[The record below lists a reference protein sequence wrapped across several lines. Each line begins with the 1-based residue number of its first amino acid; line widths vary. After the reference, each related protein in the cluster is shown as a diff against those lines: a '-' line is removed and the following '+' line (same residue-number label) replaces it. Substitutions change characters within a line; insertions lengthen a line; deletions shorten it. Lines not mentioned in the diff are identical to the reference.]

1 MQENT
6 CRQATAHQAPTR
18 FNRAPGWPKGPP
30 TAPPKNQPIVSH
42 NTVSAPPPLPSG
54 VCCTLQADILM
65 VTDGEIAPPKQ
76 ELLDDI
82 AAAHEDMGLEVHGL
96 LVSSQVSE
104 SMQKLC
110 THLHVFKSWSV
121 VGAES
126 WQY

>member
-1 MQENT
+1 MLW
-6 CRQATAHQAPTR
+6 CP
-18 FNRAPGWPKGPP
+18 
-30 TAPPKNQPIVSH
+30 
-42 NTVSAPPPLPSG
+42 
-54 VCCTLQADILM
+54 QADILM
-65 VTDGEIAPPKQ
+65 VTDGEIAPPRQ
-76 ELLDDI
+76 ELLDEI
-82 AAAHEDMGLEVHGL
+82 ARAHEDMGLEVHGL

>member
-1 MQENT
+1 MLGAGRRVIHT
-6 CRQATAHQAPTR
+6 
-18 FNRAPGWPKGPP
+18 PKP
-30 TAPPKNQPIVSH
+30 ANCVKQHDV
-42 NTVSAPPPLPSG
+42 PPPCVS
-54 VCCTLQADILM
+54 LQADILM

>member
-1 MQENT
+1 MRRL
-6 CRQATAHQAPTR
+6 CVSGLLWRAAVDLLLTA
-18 FNRAPGWPKGPP
+18 RAVL
-30 TAPPKNQPIVSH
+30 T
-42 NTVSAPPPLPSG
+42 
-54 VCCTLQADILM
+54 QADILM

-82 AAAHEDMGLEVHGL
+82 ARANEEMGLEVHGL
-96 LVSSQVSE
+96 IVSSQLSE

-110 THLHVFKSWSV
+110 THLHVFKSWSK

>member
-1 MQENT
+1 MC
-6 CRQATAHQAPTR
+6 CR
-18 FNRAPGWPKGPP
+18 
-30 TAPPKNQPIVSH
+30 V
-42 NTVSAPPPLPSG
+42 
-54 VCCTLQADILM
+54 QADILM

-82 AAAHEDMGLEVHGL
+82 AKANEDLGLEVHGL

-110 THLHVFKSWSV
+110 THLHVFKSWSK

>member
-1 MQENT
+1 MVCSALSSIEVPQRLARLERRGRPNFAANT
-6 CRQATAHQAPTR
+6 PRLSLADMLRRCMLLR
-18 FNRAPGWPKGPP
+18 FFN
-30 TAPPKNQPIVSH
+30 
-42 NTVSAPPPLPSG
+42 L
-54 VCCTLQADILM
+54 LQADILM

-82 AAAHEDMGLEVHGL
+82 ARAHEEMGLEVHGL

-110 THLHVFKSWSV
+110 THLHVFKSWSK